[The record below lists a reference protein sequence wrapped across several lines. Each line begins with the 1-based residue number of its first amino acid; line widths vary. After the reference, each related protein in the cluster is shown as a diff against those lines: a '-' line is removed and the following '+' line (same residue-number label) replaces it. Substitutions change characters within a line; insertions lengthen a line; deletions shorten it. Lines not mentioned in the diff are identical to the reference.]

1 MNIFLYT
8 ILFLIGVL
16 VGNFWKSA
24 IYRIPRNI
32 GLTKKSVSYIEPN
45 KKSTVISQ
53 LFYLFI
59 GGILFVIFG
68 KILKINI
75 SNINLY
81 SILTYLFTM
90 FYISTLVIIGCIDQ
104 KNLKIDKRVV
114 ASGIILSILYI
125 IYLYSI
131 DTISINI
138 NIIYLGIYVIL
149 LVADTFIVKRYAE
162 NSYTIGILM
171 IFDIILIFTGMDVFF
186 YTLIVTTLEILVFLL
201 ISKIRQKRN
210 GNKKVK
216 LSNVPVGYFVTVS
229 NIITL
234 IMISVINQ

>member
-1 MNIFLYT
+1 
-8 ILFLIGVL
+8 
-16 VGNFWKSA
+16 
-24 IYRIPRNI
+24 
-32 GLTKKSVSYIEPN
+32 
-45 KKSTVISQ
+45 
-53 LFYLFI
+53 
-59 GGILFVIFG
+59 
-68 KILKINI
+68 
-75 SNINLY
+75 
-81 SILTYLFTM
+81 M

-104 KNLKIDKRVV
+104 KNLKIDKRVA

-125 IYLYSI
+125 IYLYSR

-171 IFDIILIFTGMDVFF
+171 IFDIILIFTGIDVFF